1 MSIKGEPSE
10 TELRLKEALLENASL
25 RQHGEDADRLIRA
38 LGKRLVQAERDRASL
53 SWRLTQPVRWL
64 QARIRGHR
72 ADTRPPVALL
82 PLPQSPRQPVDILF
96 LIGCQEGE
104 SKRYRVNNLVQGLQ
118 ELGWSTRTLDAGDG
132 WRAMVDGTRPKVVVF
147 FRTHQGLDADHRPLL
162 DYLKATGTL
171 TVFDIDDYVF
181 EPRAINGIAAI
192 AAMLP
197 EQRLSYEKEIAG
209 YRAMMMQCDRAT
221 ASTAYLAD
229 RIRELGVPAYHV
241 TNSVN
246 LGQRARARA
255 VISTLPRGTSERVR
269 IGYFSGSR
277 THMRDFTACEAAVMA
292 VLRDH
297 PNVVLRI
304 VGYLDLGPQWTTML
318 HRVEQLPFVHH
329 LDTLDLLRE
338 CDINLACLEEGV
350 PFCEAKSELKFFESA
365 LVETP
370 TIASRT
376 PPYEAAIQDGANGYL
391 ASSIDEW
398 RTKLDALVRSP
409 ALREN
414 LGRAARETALNLF
427 TTRQAVEQA
436 LEAYG
441 LQAQVVVASPALPRY

>member
-1 MSIKGEPSE
+1 MSIESEPSE
-10 TELRLKEALLENASL
+10 TELRLKEALSENASL
-25 RQHGEDADRLIRA
+25 RRHCEDADRLIRA
-38 LGKRLVQAERDRASL
+38 LGKRLGQAERDRASL
-53 SWRLTQPVRWL
+53 SWRLTRPVRWL
-64 QARIRGHR
+64 QARVRRRR
-72 ADTRPPVALL
+72 ADTRPPATRPALVE
-82 PLPQSPRQPVDILF
+82 SPRQPVDILF
-96 LIGCQEGE
+96 LVGCQEGE
-104 SKRYRVNNLVQGLQ
+104 SKRYRVNNLLQGLQ
-118 ELGWSTRTLDAGDG
+118 ELGLSSRALDAGDG
-132 WRAMVDGTRPKVVVF
+132 WRVMVDGMRPKVVVF
-147 FRTHQGLDADHRPLL
+147 FRVHQGLDADHRPLL
-162 DYLKATGTL
+162 DHLKTTGAL
-171 TVFDIDDYVF
+171 TIFDIDDYVF
-181 EPRAINGIAAI
+181 EPRAINGIAAV
-192 AAMLP
+192 AAMPP
-197 EQRLSYEKEIAG
+197 EQRLTYEKEVAG

-229 RIRELGVPAYHV
+229 RIRELGIPAFHV

-246 LGQRARARA
+246 LGQRARARTA
-255 VISTLPRGTSERVR
+255 INALPRGTSERVR

-277 THMRDFTACEAAVMA
+277 THMRDFTACEAAVMG

-304 VGYLDLGPQWTTML
+304 VGYLDLGPQWAKML

-350 PFCEAKSELKFFESA
+350 PFCDAKSELKFFESA

-376 PPYEAAIQDGANGYL
+376 PPYEAAIQDGSNGYL
-391 ASSIDEW
+391 ASSLDEW

-409 ALREN
+409 ELREK
-414 LGRAARETALNLF
+414 LGRAARETALNFF
-427 TTRQAVEQA
+427 TTRQAAEQA

-441 LQAQVVVASPALPRY
+441 LQAQVIVASPALLRY